1 MHNFPCPRCQTH
13 SITFKDK
20 FRADL
25 WIPIFCSNCGAKLTA
40 LPILLAL
47 LHGVYVW
54 NVLWLYATYK
64 FDLTVWWY
72 PIVMVEWVV
81 FELLSIW
88 YMPLAVL
95 RAAPRE

>member
-1 MHNFPCPRCQTH
+1 MHNFPCPRCETH
-13 SITFKDK
+13 CITFKDK
-20 FRADL
+20 FRSGL

-40 LPILLAL
+40 LPILLGL

-54 NVLWLYATYK
+54 NVLWLYATYT
-64 FDLTVWWY
+64 FDLSVWWY

-95 RAAPRE
+95 RSAPRQ

>member
-1 MHNFPCPRCQTH
+1 MHNFPCPRCQAH

-40 LPILLAL
+40 LPILLGL

-54 NVLWLYATYK
+54 NVLWLYATYT
-64 FDLTVWWY
+64 FDLSVWWY
-72 PIVMVEWVV
+72 PIVVVEWVV

-95 RAAPRE
+95 RSAPRQ